1 MTIFVLFLESMSSTL
16 HPIILHVRTR
26 SYKKKNLLSNFPLT
40 KLCNFLSFFFL
51 FFFWSFLRNSSR
63 WENFRARI
71 EEFSS
76 SCLKSESARK
86 WEKKEKKIIAMY
98 NFFYSSF
105 ISSYSLNAN
114 VLVPC
119 IKITRRHGQNF
130 LIELCYHCQYAY
142 RHAHITHCHEKTWSV
157 QFSDHLR
164 FKLNKEWSCG
174 WNEKEK
180 KNYKFS
186 CLIMLMK
193 KKKKCE

>member
-26 SYKKKNLLSNFPLT
+26 SYKKKIFFQIFRSKNFAI
-40 KLCNFLSFFFL
+40 FFHSFFSFFL
-51 FFFWSFLRNSSR
+51 VVLKEFKSMGKFSCSYRGIFFFMS
-63 WENFRARI
+63 
-71 EEFSS
+71 EERE
-76 SCLKSESARK
+76 C
-86 WEKKEKKIIAMY
+86 KEMGKEGKKIIAMY

-180 KNYKFS
+180 KITNFLVS
-186 CLIMLMK
+186 
-193 KKKKCE
+193 